1 MEKSRPPWRPTPG
14 SAESSERTRVNILWA
29 AQRVLATDG
38 YAQFTTRAVA
48 AAAGIKPGN
57 LAYHYKTKRELLR
70 AVISAMIAEYARQ
83 IEDLFKNH
91 RAEPKD
97 GFAELVAWLIHDST
111 TSNTS
116 RLFRELWAMAV
127 HDPFIAK
134 AIDGLYDVSFARMA
148 ELLRQSQPGLS
159 VKRATEI
166 VWLLG
171 MICEG
176 ANPIFGTTKRK
187 GAPVSRVTTLAIE
200 ALVRLAKEPEGA

>member
-1 MEKSRPPWRPTPG
+1 
-14 SAESSERTRVNILWA
+14 
-29 AQRVLATDG
+29 
-38 YAQFTTRAVA
+38 
-48 AAAGIKPGN
+48 
-57 LAYHYKTKRELLR
+57 
-70 AVISAMIAEYARQ
+70 
-83 IEDLFKNH
+83 
-91 RAEPKD
+91 
-97 GFAELVAWLIHDST
+97 
-111 TSNTS
+111 
-116 RLFRELWAMAV
+116 MAV